1 MNSEQFINY
10 LKQPGLL
17 DDKSIDE
24 LYELIKEFPYFQ
36 TAYLL
41 FIKNLHNQDIIKYMY
56 HQENIRYN
64 TQLKITAAYI
74 SDRKI
79 LYHLLNNLP
88 AKSYYD
94 DIAQEQTIIQQDEAH
109 PPTPSHLSRT
119 AGREREGEDTTPKK
133 EYEETEKN
141 ILPCEIASHT
151 PDYSGGISQGEPSQ
165 KKESIADIVLKK
177 IVEIKKAR
185 LQNPPDCGGGQVK
198 QQEKTIPMHRDET
211 KKIIDSKIK
220 TKTYK
225 ELIDNFIRNEPKI
238 EVQKINMNY
247 KEDISRNTTKK
258 YEEYITE
265 TLAKVYIKQTYYSK
279 AINIY
284 KKLILKY
291 PKKNIYFAQQ
301 IEIIEKLNSVRS

>member
-10 LKQPGLL
+10 LEQPELL
-17 DDKSIDE
+17 DDKSIDK

-56 HQENIRYN
+56 HQENIRYS
-64 TQLKITAAYI
+64 TLLKITAAYI
-74 SDRKI
+74 SERKI

-88 AKSYYD
+88 AKNYYD
-94 DIAQEQTIIQQDEAH
+94 DIAQEQAIIQQDE
-109 PPTPSHLSRT
+109 
-119 AGREREGEDTTPKK
+119 TTPKK

-141 ILPCEIASHT
+141 ILPCEIAVHP

-177 IVEIKKAR
+177 IVEIKKVR
-185 LQNPPDCGGGQVK
+185 LQNPPACEGGQVK
-198 QQEKTIPMHRDET
+198 QQEKEIPMHRDET

-238 EVQKINMNY
+238 EVQEINMNY
-247 KEDISRNTTKK
+247 QEEIFQNTTKK

-291 PKKNIYFAQQ
+291 PEKNIYFAQQ
-301 IEIIEKLNSVRS
+301 IGIIEQLNRVCP